1 MLFRRQV
8 EQVIEQQRSRKGK
21 SGVSHRTLEWWDL
34 SLIGVGAVIGAGF
47 FLGTAL
53 SIQRAG
59 LSILLAY
66 IIGGL
71 ISFKVFSSLAEM
83 STRDPQEGSFRVYA
97 RKAFGPQM
105 GFTSGW
111 MYWLAGVLIMSAEV
125 TALAIFS
132 QFWFPTVPL
141 WVFAASYSALALAI
155 NLLGVRD
162 FGKIE
167 SLFGL
172 VKISA
177 LLIFIIFGL
186 LMSFGLISLVRP
198 AASDLTDAAQWLPNG
213 LSGLWSALIFV
224 LFSYG
229 GIEVM
234 GILSYEL
241 KQYKDIG
248 KSGRFMLSS
257 LTSVYALALLFIF
270 VMIPGH
276 AVSTA
281 ESPFVTALSTFGF
294 GFADSLLN
302 IIIISAAFSTMV
314 GALFAVTNVLV
325 SLADDLDAPLL
336 MAWKNQRGVPVPAL
350 SLTTLGLLFAI
361 VMSFLLPNTVYE
373 YLATAAGVMLILNWI
388 VILLSNLRLA
398 PGYRSRHTGITMNR
412 NQRGLLSYLAIGMII
427 VTIAGATINLSER
440 IGVLFSLSMAA
451 LIFISGKIKALSEQ
465 PGALLPDRKPHPD
478 PD

>member
-8 EQVIEQQRSRKGK
+8 EQVIEQQRHRKSKPGI
-21 SGVSHRTLEWWDL
+21 SHSTLDWWNL

-59 LSILLAY
+59 LSILIAY

-71 ISFKVFSSLAEM
+71 ISYKVFSSLAEM
-83 STRDPQEGSFRVYA
+83 SVRDPQEGSFRVYA
-97 RKAFGPQM
+97 RKAFGSQM

-111 MYWLAGVLIMSAEV
+111 MYWLAGVLIMSTEV

-141 WVFAASYSALALAI
+141 WVFAAIYSALALAI

-172 VKISA
+172 IKISA

-186 LMSFGLISLVRP
+186 SMALGLINFLRP
-198 AASDLTDAAQWLPNG
+198 AASNLAELNQWFPAG
-213 LSGLWSALIFV
+213 ITGLWTSLIFV

-248 KSGRFMLSS
+248 KSGKVMLIS
-257 LTSVYALALLFIF
+257 LTGVYALALLFIF
-270 VMIPGH
+270 IMVPGY

-302 IIIISAAFSTMV
+302 VIIISAAFSTMV

-336 MAWKNQRGVPVPAL
+336 MAWRSKRGVPVPAL
-350 SLTTLGLLFAI
+350 MLTGVGLIFAI

-388 VILLSNLRLA
+388 IILLANLRLA
-398 PGYRSRHTGITMNR
+398 PSYTSPHTGVTVNR
-412 NQRGLLSYLAIGMII
+412 SKRGMLSYLTIGLII
-427 VTIAGATINLSER
+427 LTIAGATIHLSER

-451 LIFISGKIKALSEQ
+451 LIFISGRIKALSEQ
-465 PGALLPDRKPHPD
+465 PGGLVPARKPHPD
-478 PD
+478 S

>member
-8 EQVIEQQRSRKGK
+8 EQVIEQRRSQK
-21 SGVSHRTLEWWDL
+21 SQPGESHSALDWWDL

-59 LSILLAY
+59 ISILIAY

-71 ISFKVFSSLAEM
+71 VAFKVFSSLAEM
-83 STRDPQEGSFRVYA
+83 SARDPQRGSFRVYA

-111 MYWLAGVLIMSAEV
+111 MYWLAGVLIMSTEV
-125 TALAIFS
+125 AALAIFS
-132 QFWFPTVPL
+132 QFWLPTVPL
-141 WVFAASYSALALAI
+141 WVFAAIYSVLALAI

-167 SLFGL
+167 SLFGI

-177 LLIFIIFGL
+177 LLIFIVFGL
-186 LMSFGLISLVRP
+186 LMALGVVNLVRP
-198 AASDLTDAAQWLPNG
+198 PASDLTSLAQWFPDG
-213 LSGLWSALIFV
+213 LSGFLSALIFV

-234 GILSYEL
+234 GILAYEL

-248 KSGRFMLSS
+248 KSGRIMLSS
-257 LTSVYALALLFIF
+257 LTAVYALALLLIF
-270 VMIPGH
+270 VMIPGY

-302 IIIISAAFSTMV
+302 LIIISAAFSTMV

-325 SLADDLDAPLL
+325 SLADDLDAPIL
-336 MAWKNQRGVPVPAL
+336 MAWRNKRGVPVPAL
-350 SLTTLGLLFAI
+350 SLTGLGLLFAI
-361 VMSFLLPNTVYE
+361 IMSFLLPNTVYE

-388 VILLSNLRLA
+388 TILLSNLKLA
-398 PGYRSRHTGITMNR
+398 PGYRYKNADMTMHR
-412 NQRGLLSYLAIGMII
+412 LQLGWLSYLAIGMII
-427 VTIAGATINLSER
+427 VTIAGATIHLSER
-440 IGVLFSLSMAA
+440 IGVMFSLSMAA
-451 LIFISGKIKALSEQ
+451 LIFISGKIKALGEQ
-465 PGALLPDRKPHPD
+465 PGSLAPARKPNPD
-478 PD
+478 S

>member
-8 EQVIEQQRSRKGK
+8 EQVIQQQRLRKTKQGAA
-21 SGVSHRTLEWWDL
+21 HNRMDWWDL
-34 SLIGVGAVIGAGF
+34 SLIGIGAVIGAGF

-53 SIQRAG
+53 SIQRTG
-59 LSILLAY
+59 LSLLFAY

-71 ISFKVFSSLAEM
+71 IAYKVFSSLAEM

-97 RKAFGPQM
+97 RKAFGPHM

-111 MYWLAGVLIMSAEV
+111 MYWLAGVLIMSTEV
-125 TALAIFS
+125 AALAIFS

-155 NLLGVRD
+155 NLLGVND

-167 SLFGL
+167 SLFGV

-177 LLIFIIFGL
+177 LLIFILFGIL
-186 LMSFGLISLVRP
+186 LALGIINLSHAPGSNLFDFTQWFPAGL
-198 AASDLTDAAQWLPNG
+198 T
-213 LSGLWSALIFV
+213 GLWSALIFV

-234 GILSYEL
+234 GILSHEL
-241 KQYKDIG
+241 KQHKDIG
-248 KSGRFMLSS
+248 KSGKVMLSS
-257 LTSVYALALLFIF
+257 LTVVYATALLLIF
-270 VMIPGH
+270 TMVPWH
-276 AVSTA
+276 KVSTA
-281 ESPFVTALSTFGF
+281 ESPFVTALSSFGF

-302 IIIISAAFSTMV
+302 VIIISAAFSTMV
-314 GALFAVTNVLV
+314 GALFGVTNVLV

-336 MAWKNQRGVPVPAL
+336 LAWRNNRGVPVPAL
-350 SLTTLGLLFAI
+350 LLTGMGLVFAI

-388 VILLSNLRLA
+388 IILMSNLKLSPHYA
-398 PGYRSRHTGITMNR
+398 SAHPGITGNKPI
-412 NQRGLLSYLAIGMII
+412 QTFLSYLTVLMII
-427 VTIAGATINLSER
+427 LTIAGATIHLSER
-440 IGVLFSLSMAA
+440 IGVIFSLTMAS
-451 LIFISGKIKALSEQ
+451 LIFIGSRIKALNDN
-465 PGALLPDRKPHPD
+465 PGGLAVAKKPFPE
-478 PD
+478 P

>member
-8 EQVIEQQRSRKGK
+8 EQVIEQQRLRKTKPGLDH
-21 SGVSHRTLEWWDL
+21 SSMDWWDL

-71 ISFKVFSSLAEM
+71 IAFKVFSSLAEM

-97 RKAFGPQM
+97 RKAFGPQI

-111 MYWLAGVLIMSAEV
+111 MYWLAGVLIMSTEV

-155 NLLGVRD
+155 NLLGVND

-167 SLFGL
+167 SLFG
-172 VKISA
+172 VIKISA
-177 LLIFIIFGL
+177 LIIFIIFGL
-186 LMSFGLISLVRP
+186 LVASGAISLIRP
-198 AASDLTDAAQWLPNG
+198 PASNPGDLKQWFPAG
-213 LSGLWSALIFV
+213 LTGLWSALVFV

-234 GILSYEL
+234 GILSHEL

-248 KSGRFMLSS
+248 KSGKVMLTS
-257 LTSVYALALLFIF
+257 LTAVYALALLFIF
-270 VMIPGH
+270 LMVPGY

-314 GALFAVTNVLV
+314 GALFGVTNVLV
-325 SLADDLDAPLL
+325 SLANDLDAPLL
-336 MAWKNQRGVPVPAL
+336 LAWRNNRGVPVPAL
-350 SLTTLGLLFAI
+350 SLTGLGLLFAI

-373 YLATAAGVMLILNWI
+373 YLATSAGVMLILNWI
-388 VILLSNLRLA
+388 IILLSNLKLDPHYA
-398 PGYRSRHTGITMNR
+398 SQHLGITMKR
-412 NQRGLLSYLAIGMII
+412 PTGALLSYVTIGLII
-427 VTIAGATINLSER
+427 LTIAGATIHLSER
-440 IGVLFSLSMAA
+440 IGVLFSLSMAS
-451 LIFISGKIKALSEQ
+451 LIFISARIKELSGA
-465 PGALLPDRKPHPD
+465 PGGLVPARKPYRD
-478 PD
+478 D